1 MSATQTPMSS
11 LLSHWA
17 LAALTSDE
25 LQRAFE
31 VAELRLV
38 RATLGSQ
45 MEIQAVDGPQDT
57 DLLERAAVAFE
68 LAAIEG
74 LNALL
79 HPAGDDGSTR
89 LREQAQAAAH
99 RAFDLRRAIRTTG
112 APEQRISQVLH
123 LAALGYCGD
132 RWSDLRRWLKEHNE
146 EAVAPSVAD
155 APWDRRVLY
164 RLFDCWVRLLRKD
177 RWDDLDGIRE
187 IIAGLRSDQAT
198 YESTLLQSE
207 TDSAAQAVALRLIAL
222 YHWAKATELVAIY
235 MLQGQPTGITQ
246 ELDKHFES
254 ARDAALASH
263 DPAFNVLLG
272 WLHAGARRMVAGSVW
287 WVAQAVNS
295 RVTRFVTNVTKARGL
310 FELLPPQR
318 VALQEQ
324 GLLDQAS
331 RAIVVDLPT
340 SGGKT
345 VLAQFRILQALN
357 QFDADNGWVAYVA
370 PTRALVSQITRR
382 LRSDFGAIGIRV
394 EQLTSAVDIDSFE
407 DAILSSS
414 GTLQQFHVLVATPEK
429 LHLVLRNKKISRP
442 LALIVMDEAHNIE
455 DEERGMRIELLLAT
469 VKRENSSA
477 NFLLLMPFVP
487 NADALARWL
496 APDSGKTIRLGTTP
510 WLPNERI
517 VGMFHAVKDGD
528 AVRDW
533 SMRFETIITT
543 PKTIQLHGEHRV
555 GHTNPLN
562 LTFGK
567 IKTALY
573 KQTAS
578 MAKVFSERGTSI
590 AVARDIPQAW
600 EMGRLIASVS
610 DPFAQIPDDIA
621 LVQRFLAT
629 EISTQFE
636 LIEMLGKGIAVHHAG
651 LSDESRSLIEWLA
664 ESAKLRVLC
673 ATTTI
678 AQGINFPVSSVF
690 LATRKLPVQ
699 GSRDIPNRAFWNLAG
714 RAGRIDHD
722 SVGVVGIAAG
732 DDPAA
737 VQSYVGQQT
746 VDLISRLVSLLDAV
760 EAAGNLNN
768 LSLIIHQEQ
777 WADFRSYVAHLW
789 NEKKNLDLV
798 LAETEQLLR
807 NTFGYGVL
815 QARADDRKA
824 RALLDATQQY
834 ARGLAEH
841 PENATLADSTGF
853 SPEGVRSAL
862 INMRGLETKLTTS
875 DWEPASL
882 FGPPRTSSLPTLFG
896 VMLQIPQLRDPLRE
910 LGSHGLDKT
919 RLAQLAQAWVSG
931 APIERIATDY
941 FDGNAANMTKAI
953 TAACKGIY
961 RTLANV
967 GTWGLAALSK
977 MSGVDF
983 DSLSPEMR
991 RSINNLPAMLY
1002 HGVSSEAGI
1011 AMRINSVPRSIAER
1025 LGEKFAGSVAS
1036 VEEVGRPQIAREF
1049 LMSLR
1054 EADWD
1059 EARPAGAAMSGADYR
1074 YVWAQLSGEATK
1086 G

>member
-1 MSATQTPMSS
+1 MSATQTPMTA
-11 LLSHWA
+11 LRSHWA
-17 LAALTSDE
+17 VTALTHDE
-25 LQRAFE
+25 LVQAFQI
-31 VAELRLV
+31 AESRLV
-38 RATLGSQ
+38 RSTLGSQ
-45 MEIQAVDGPQDT
+45 MEIQPADGPQET
-57 DLLERAAVAFE
+57 ELLERAAVAYE

-79 HPAGDDGSTR
+79 HRAGDDASTQ

-99 RAFDLRRAIRTTG
+99 CAFELRRALRIAG
-112 APEQRISQVLH
+112 APEQRVNQVLQ

-132 RWSDLRRWLKEHNE
+132 RWSDLRRWLKEHRNE
-146 EAVAPSVAD
+146 TTPPSVAD
-155 APWDRRVLY
+155 VAWDRRVLF
-164 RLFDCWVRLLRKD
+164 RLYDCWVRLLRKEH
-177 RWDDLDGIRE
+177 WNDLDGIRE

-198 YESTLLQSE
+198 YESTLLQAE
-207 TDSAAQAVALRLIAL
+207 KDSAAQAVALRLIAL

-254 ARDAALASH
+254 AREAALASH

-272 WLHAGARRMVAGSVW
+272 WLHAGARKMIAGSVW

-318 VALQEQ
+318 IALQEQ

-357 QFDADNGWVAYVA
+357 QFDADHGWVAYVA

-382 LRSDFGAIGIRV
+382 LRSDFGPIGIRV

-407 DAILSSS
+407 DAILSA
-414 GTLQQFHVLVATPEK
+414 TDNVQQFQVLVATPEK
-429 LHLVLRNKKISRP
+429 LNLVLRNKKVSRP

-455 DEERGMRIELLLAT
+455 DEERGLRIELLLAT
-469 VKRENSSA
+469 VKRENTTA

-496 APDSGKTIRLGTTP
+496 APESGKTIRLGTTP

-517 VGMFHAVKDGD
+517 VGMFHAVKDSS
-528 AVRDW
+528 APRDW
-533 SMRFETIITT
+533 SMRFETITTT
-543 PKTIQLHGEHRV
+543 PKTIQLRGEHKV
-555 GHTNPLN
+555 GHSNPLN

-567 IKTALY
+567 VNASLY
-573 KQTAS
+573 KQTGA
-578 MAKVFSERGTSI
+578 MARIFSERGTSI
-590 AVARDIPQAW
+590 AIARDIPQAW
-600 EMGRLIASVS
+600 ETARLIASVS
-610 DPFAQIPDDIA
+610 DPYAQIPDDIS

-629 EISTQFE
+629 EISPQFE
-636 LIEMLGKGIAVHHAG
+636 LIPMLAKGIAVHHAG

-664 ESAKLRVLC
+664 ESAQLRVLC

-690 LATRKLPVQ
+690 LSTRKLPVR
-699 GSRDIPNRAFWNLAG
+699 GSKDIPGRAFWNLAG

-732 DDPAA
+732 DDRAA

-746 VDLISRLVSLLDAV
+746 EELISRLVSLLDAV
-760 EAAGNLNN
+760 EAAGHLNN
-768 LSLIIHQEQ
+768 LSAIINGEQ

-789 NEKKNLDLV
+789 NEKQNLDLV

-815 QARADDRKA
+815 QARSDDRKA
-824 RALLDATQQY
+824 RALLEATKAY
-834 ARGLAEH
+834 ARNLAAH
-841 PENATLADSTGF
+841 PENASFADSTGF
-853 SPEGVRSAL
+853 SPEGVRAAL
-862 INMRGLETKLTTS
+862 INMRNLDQRLTAS
-875 DWEPASL
+875 DWQPTSL
-882 FGPPRTSSLPTLFG
+882 FGSTGTSTLPTLFG
-896 VMLQIPQLRDPLRE
+896 VMMQIPQLTDPLRE
-910 LGSHGLDKT
+910 LGRHGLDRT
-919 RLAQLAQAWVSG
+919 RLAKLAQAWVSG
-931 APIERIATDY
+931 VPIERIATEY
-941 FDGNAANMTKAI
+941 FDGTTDNMTTAI
-953 TAACKGIY
+953 TDACKGIY
-961 RTLANV
+961 RTLANA
-967 GTWGLAALSK
+967 GTWGLAALAK
-977 MSGVDF
+977 MSGIDF
-983 DSLSPEMR
+983 DSLSPEQR
-991 RSINNLPAMLY
+991 RAINNLPAMLY
-1002 HGVSSEAGI
+1002 HGVSTEAGI

-1025 LGEKFAGSVAS
+1025 LGQRFSGSVAMTDD
-1036 VEEVGRPQIAREF
+1036 VGRPQIARQY
-1049 LMSLR
+1049 LMSLGDG
-1054 EADWD
+1054 DWD
-1059 EARPAGAAMSGADYR
+1059 QARPAQATMSGADYR
-1074 YVWAQLSGEATK
+1074 AVWARLSGEAIN